1 MKIYKVGGCVRDQL
15 LGIEPKD
22 IDYVV
27 VGATPE
33 EMSSLGF
40 QQVGA
45 AFPVFLKDGEEYAL
59 ARKERKT
66 GVGYNGFDVV
76 FDTSVTLEEDLS
88 RRDLTINSMA
98 MDMETGDIIDPFG
111 GRHDLVQGVLRATS
125 DAFAEDPVRV
135 LRTARFAAR
144 YGFTIAADTVG
155 LMRTIAPEL
164 DHVPQERIWAEFEK
178 GLMEKNPV
186 RMMQALEYCDALFV
200 GALQPYSNWSV
211 KLNNVTDRD
220 TAEVR
225 FALLARGFIDADYE
239 RCKIPTHL
247 ARVSKSVNVHCI
259 DVVNYASLNA
269 TERLT
274 LLMSLRALND
284 FTHMNDV
291 IKTVLFFIDDD
302 WSFVAEWSSQI
313 NNDLRNA
320 KGVDAETVAKAN
332 PTRVR
337 DAIFEARV
345 KAMQGEL
352 HL

>member
-1 MKIYKVGGCVRDQL
+1 MMKIYKVGGCVRDHL
-15 LGIEPKD
+15 LGLNPKD

-33 EMSSLGF
+33 EMLALGF

-98 MDMETGDIIDPFG
+98 MDMDTGEIIDPFG
-111 GRHDLVQGVLRATS
+111 GRHDLAQGVLRATS

-155 LMRTIAPEL
+155 LMRKVAPEL
-164 DHVPQERIWAEFEK
+164 MHVPQERVWAEFEK
-178 GLMEKNPV
+178 GLGEKNPA
-186 RMMQALEYCDALFV
+186 RMFEALEYCDAMWVTELRPYREWAS
-200 GALQPYSNWSV
+200 ALRS
-211 KLNNVTDRD
+211 VTDRD
-220 TAEVR
+220 NMEVR
-225 FALLARGFIDADYE
+225 FALLARGFADADYE

-247 ARVSKSVNVHCI
+247 ARVSKSVNKHL
-259 DVVNYASLNA
+259 ASFMHYGEMGA
-269 TERLT
+269 GERLQLLTDVRALTDTT
-274 LLMSLRALND
+274 LLNEVLKTTMHYVSGDDALDICKRINKD
-284 FTHMNDV
+284 
-291 IKTVLFFIDDD
+291 IK
-302 WSFVAEWSSQI
+302 A
-313 NNDLRNA
+313 A
-320 KGVDAETVAKAN
+320 KSVDAESVAKSN
-332 PTRVR
+332 PTRVK

-345 KAMQGEL
+345 QAMTQ
-352 HL
+352 

>member
-1 MKIYKVGGCVRDQL
+1 MANMKIYLVGGCVRDQL
-15 LGIEPKD
+15 LGLDPKD

-33 EMSSLGF
+33 EMLALGF

-98 MDMETGDIIDPFG
+98 MDMETGQLIDPYG
-111 GRHDLVQGVLRATS
+111 GRHDLAQGVLRATS

-155 LMRTIAPEL
+155 LMRSIAPEL
-164 DHVPQERIWAEFEK
+164 AHVPQERIWAEFEK
-178 GLMEKNPV
+178 GLMEKNPS
-186 RMMQALEYCDALFV
+186 RMMEALEYCDALWV
-200 GALQPYSNWSV
+200 DVLSPYRGWSAALRD
-211 KLNNVTDRD
+211 VTDRD

-225 FALLARGFIDADYE
+225 FALLARGFVDGDYE

-247 ARVSKSVNVHCI
+247 VRVSKSVNTHCS
-259 DVVNYASLNA
+259 DVINYASLTA
-269 TERLT
+269 AERLT

-284 FTHMNDV
+284 TTHLNDV
-291 IKTVLFFIDDD
+291 VKTVLHFIQDDLEFVAD
-302 WSFVAEWSSQI
+302 WSMRI
-313 NNDLRNA
+313 NTDIHTVKL
-320 KGVDAETVAKAN
+320 VDAEAVAKAN
-332 PTRVR
+332 PRRVKE
-337 DAIFEARV
+337 AIFEARIA
-345 KAMQGEL
+345 AMQ
-352 HL
+352 